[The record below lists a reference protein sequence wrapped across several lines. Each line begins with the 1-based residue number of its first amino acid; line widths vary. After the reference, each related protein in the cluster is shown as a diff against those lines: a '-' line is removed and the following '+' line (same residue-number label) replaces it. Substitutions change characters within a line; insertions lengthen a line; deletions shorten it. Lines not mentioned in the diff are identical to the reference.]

1 MFTRSILFGASLAA
15 LAAADPIPQA
25 ATTSFDPAALSSE
38 LASLT
43 ASLGSLPSGVI
54 PGLPSFYSDFPTLPA
69 SIESVL
75 ATAVPSS
82 VIATETDP
90 CAFVTDAPQ
99 WYNALPASVK
109 SALTSYESA
118 LVSWDK
124 AHSKE
129 LASLAG
135 TASYT
140 GSVPALVCTNTG
152 AAVVAKTTASSTAK
166 NTGTAGSS
174 TSNNAAPHA
183 TGAVVIGFAGAVG
196 VLGLMAAL

>member
-1 MFTRSILFGASLAA
+1 MFTKSLLFGASLAA

-25 ATTSFDPAALSSE
+25 VPTSFDPAALSSE

-54 PGLPSFYSDFPTLPA
+54 PGLPSFYSDFPTLPV

-82 VIATETDP
+82 VLATETDP
-90 CAFVTDAPQ
+90 CALVT
-99 WYNALPASVK
+99 WYSSLPASVK

-118 LVSWDK
+118 LASWDK

-140 GSVPALVCTNTG
+140 GTAPALVCTNTG
-152 AAVVAKTTASSTAK
+152 AAVATATASSTAK
-166 NTGTAGSS
+166 NTGGAGGSTA
-174 TSNNAAPHA
+174 NAAAPHA
-183 TGAVVIGFAGAVG
+183 TGAVAIGLAGAVG

>member
-1 MFTRSILFGASLAA
+1 MFTKSLLFGASLAA

-25 ATTSFDPAALSSE
+25 VPTSFDPAALSSE

-82 VIATETDP
+82 VLATETDP

-99 WYNALPASVK
+99 WYSALPASVK

-118 LVSWDK
+118 LLSWDK

-140 GSVPALVCTNTG
+140 GTAPALVCTNTG
-152 AAVVAKTTASSTAK
+152 AAVATATASSTAK
-166 NTGTAGSS
+166 NTGGAGGSTA
-174 TSNNAAPHA
+174 NAAAPHA
-183 TGAVVIGFAGAVG
+183 TGAVAIGLAGAVG

>member
-1 MFTRSILFGASLAA
+1 MFTKSLLFGASLAA

-25 ATTSFDPAALSSE
+25 VPTSFDPAALSSE

-82 VIATETDP
+82 VLATETDP
-90 CAFVTDAPQ
+90 CALVT
-99 WYNALPASVK
+99 WYSPLPASVK

-118 LVSWDK
+118 LASWDK

-140 GSVPALVCTNTG
+140 GTAPALVCTNTG
-152 AAVVAKTTASSTAK
+152 AAAATATASSTAK
-166 NTGTAGSS
+166 NTGGAGGSTA
-174 TSNNAAPHA
+174 NAAAPHA
-183 TGAVVIGFAGAVG
+183 TGAVAIGLAGAVG